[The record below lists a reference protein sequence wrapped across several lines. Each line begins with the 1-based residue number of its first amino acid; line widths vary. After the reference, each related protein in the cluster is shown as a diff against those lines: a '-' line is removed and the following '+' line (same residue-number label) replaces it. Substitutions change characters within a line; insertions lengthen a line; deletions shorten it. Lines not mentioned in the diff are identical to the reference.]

1 MQAAGL
7 NWQGLMDQ
15 MERALPFTQASE
27 QSLAYFKYPKRTV
40 SLSLP
45 VRMDDGSVSVFKG
58 YRTVHSIARGPST
71 GGIRYKEGL
80 TAFEC
85 EVLAAIMTLKCAVMD
100 LPLGGAK
107 GGVNVDPFTLSFGEL
122 ERLTRRF
129 TSELVDFIGPGE
141 DIVAPEIGTDEQ
153 IMAWMLDTYSE
164 NRGTTS
170 SGVVTGKP
178 LALGGTFGSKEARGR
193 AAALATQRVLKE
205 RAVDGEVTVAVDGF
219 GNVGREIA
227 RRLID
232 LGAKVVAVSDQL
244 GAIHDPQG
252 IDVEALAEYRDL
264 HGSVVGF
271 ANSLS
276 RGHLLTLDVTV
287 LALSYDWGALGEG
300 IAPGVRAKFILEAA
314 NRAVLPEAEG
324 ELSGLIIPDLVAAG
338 GGVTLSYLEWVQD
351 SNSFFWSE
359 DEIRSALERRT
370 ERMLDHVMGVQR
382 ECRTDLRTA
391 AYALALNRLHDA
403 TTLRGVYP

>member
-1 MQAAGL
+1 
-7 NWQGLMDQ
+7 
-15 MERALPFTQASE
+15 
-27 QSLAYFKYPKRTV
+27 
-40 SLSLP
+40 
-45 VRMDDGSVSVFKG
+45 MDDGGVSVFKA

-71 GGIRYKEGL
+71 GGMRYKEGL
-80 TAFEC
+80 DAHEC

-107 GGVNVDPFTLSFGEL
+107 GGVDVDPTSLSFGEL
-122 ERLTRRF
+122 ERLTRRL
-129 TSELVDFIGPGE
+129 TSELVDFVGPGE
-141 DIVAPEIGTDEQ
+141 DIMAPDIGTDEQ

-178 LALGGTFGSKEARGR
+178 LALGGSFGSKEARGH
-193 AAALATQRVLKE
+193 AAVLVTERVLRE
-205 RAVDGEVTVAVDGF
+205 RKVDGEVKVAVDGF

-227 RRLID
+227 RRLARM
-232 LGAKVVAVSDQL
+232 GAIIVAVSDQQ
-244 GAIHDPQG
+244 GAIYDPAG
-252 IDVEALAEYRDL
+252 LDIEALVEYRDL

-271 ANSLS
+271 AGSLS

-287 LALSYDWGALGEG
+287 LALSADWGTIGGG
-300 IAPGVRAKFILEAA
+300 IAPGIRAKFILEAS
-314 NRAVLPEAEG
+314 NRAVLPEAEA
-324 ELSGLIIPDLVAAG
+324 ELSGLVIPDLVAAG

-351 SNSFFWSE
+351 ANSFFWSE

-370 ERMLDHVMGVQR
+370 VSMLDHVLSAQQ
-382 ECRTDLRTA
+382 EQRTDLRTA
-391 AYALALNRLHDA
+391 AYAMALSRLDHA